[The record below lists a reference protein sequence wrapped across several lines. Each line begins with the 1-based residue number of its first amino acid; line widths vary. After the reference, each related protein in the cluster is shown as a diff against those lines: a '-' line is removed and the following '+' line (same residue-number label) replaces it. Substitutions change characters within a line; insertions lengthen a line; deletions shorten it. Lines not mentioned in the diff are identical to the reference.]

1 VAAADT
7 ARLVAELSL
16 ADKFS
21 PAMKGVIGSLD
32 KAESRFG
39 AIGKKA
45 QQGVANFTR
54 NVGLIGVGVAGA
66 LATQVVAGIHS
77 LEDLQTQLNA
87 TEGVIKSTGG
97 AAGVTA
103 KQVRDLA
110 TSLEETTTVD
120 DKAIQAGENLLL
132 TFTNIGSKVFPQ
144 ATKATLDLAIAMNN
158 GQAEGADLS
167 ASAIQI
173 GKALNDPIKGVTA
186 LTKVGVSFTKQ
197 QKDQIKTLVES
208 GKTVEAQTIILNEL
222 EKEFG
227 QAGVAAGTGF
237 GADMRRVGDAV
248 EGAQQ
253 ALAKGFLPVITKVA
267 AVLNKKLNDPAV
279 LANIGKLGDKL
290 ANSLD
295 SLISAASRL
304 PWGAIGDSLQ
314 IAGSG
319 AEAILNAFVSLP
331 PWVQTA
337 VLTGWGLNKLTG
349 GALGG
354 IVGEL
359 GKGLIKG
366 VLGINAAQV
375 NIKAATVSGVGG
387 GVPTTA
393 GGATSKIGSVASAVG
408 KVFIVGA
415 AAGAFLELA
424 QVLGAQSTANKGLED
439 ALATQTQKFT
449 GGASLNEL
457 QKSLAG
463 VDARIHDL
471 EYSLTPEAIAYQLNI
486 DGVRDSVEK
495 SRADLVA
502 AIEAQGGSTDP
513 AVLATITGTTNA
525 VKDSAKLQTVTNE
538 RLEAIRGFTQ
548 ESADATKTAKASVVA
563 ATQAAAAA
571 QVHTT
576 ERAEQN
582 VADKINQLNAQARTA
597 AQLAAGD
604 SRSEQAA
611 VARAATQTAAAT
623 VAAGGKAAAAGN
635 VVATAVRNKDLSV
648 NISNKLYLSQRISVT
663 NDLNAKNNFKSVY
676 SVAF

>member
-1 VAAADT
+1 MPAADT

-21 PAMKGVIGSLD
+21 GGMKGVLGSLD

-39 AIGKKA
+39 AIGQKA
-45 QQGVANFTR
+45 SAGVANFSR
-54 NVGLIGVGVAGA
+54 NAALIGVGVAGA
-66 LATQVVAGIHS
+66 LATQVVAGVKS
-77 LEDLQTQLNA
+77 LEDLETVLNA
-87 TEGVIKSTGG
+87 TAGVIKSTGG

-103 KQVRDLA
+103 GQVRDLA

-132 TFTNIGSKVFPQ
+132 TFTNIGEDVFPQ
-144 ATKATLDLAIAMNN
+144 ATKAVTDLAVAMNN
-158 GQAEGADLS
+158 GSAEGVDLS

-186 LTKVGVSFTKQ
+186 LTKVGVSFTEQ
-197 QKDQIKTLVES
+197 QKKQIKALTES
-208 GKTVEAQTIILNEL
+208 GKTVEAQKIILAEL

-227 QAGVAAGTGF
+227 KAGEAAGTGF

-253 ALAKGFLPVITKVA
+253 ALAKGFLPLIVKVSS
-267 AVLNKKLNDPAV
+267 VLSKKLNDPTV
-279 LANIGKLGDKL
+279 LANISKLGTTL
-290 ANSLD
+290 AGALD
-295 SLISAASRL
+295 SLLSAATKL
-304 PWGAIGDSLQ
+304 PWGAIGDSLS
-314 IAGSG
+314 IAGAG
-319 AEAILNAFVSLP
+319 AKAVLDAFVALP

-349 GALGG
+349 GALSG

-375 NIKAATVSGVGG
+375 NIKAATVTGAGG
-387 GVPTTA
+387 GVPSTA
-393 GGATSKIGSVASAVG
+393 GGATSKIGKVAGAVG

-415 AAGAFLELA
+415 AAGAFIELA
-424 QVLGAQSTANKGLED
+424 QVLGDQSKANKGLEG

-449 GGASLNEL
+449 GGASLNQL
-457 QKSLAG
+457 QKALSA
-463 VDARIHDL
+463 VDGRIHSL
-471 EYSLTPEAIAYQLNI
+471 ESNLTPEAIAYQLNI

-513 AVLATITGTTNA
+513 AVLAGIAGTTRA
-525 VKDSAKLQTVTNE
+525 VGDSAKLQTVTNE
-538 RLEAIRGFTQ
+538 RLEAIKGFTQ
-548 ESADATKTAKASVVA
+548 TSADATKAAQAAQVA
-563 ATQAAAAA
+563 ATQQAAADN
-571 QVHTT
+571 VHVT
-576 ERAEQN
+576 ERSEQN
-582 VADKINQLNAQARTA
+582 VSDKIKELNAQARTA

-611 VARAATQTAAAT
+611 VARAASQTAAAT
-623 VAAGGKAAAAGN
+623 VTAGQKAAAAGN

-648 NISNKLYLSQRISVT
+648 TVNNHLTLSQRISVT

-676 SVAF
+676 NVAF